1 MPYGIVADIVAIAL
15 GGLLGGLIGNHLSES
30 FKAELNNVIGVWAL
44 SLGIALV
51 PKVQIFGAVMLSL
64 SLSYIIGYA
73 LDFDGHV
80 NALILG
86 GAKRIF
92 KGNDAFD
99 INTLSVLIVLMTFGG
114 SGIVGAMTE
123 AMTGDTSIIL
133 ARAVADLITVTM
145 FATTLG
151 TIAGIAAIPCTISL
165 FAFYFCA
172 KLIMPLM
179 TDAVYANFM
188 AVGGI
193 LNIISALRMFK
204 VSKAKP
210 MNAVLVVLLVVPITM
225 LWQRFIG

>member
-1 MPYGIVADIVAIAL
+1 MPYGIITDIVAILL
-15 GGLLGGLIGNHLSES
+15 GGIIGGLIGNHLSEN

-51 PKVQIFGAVMLSL
+51 PRMQIFGAVMLSL

-80 NALILG
+80 NSLILG
-86 GAKRIF
+86 AAKRLF
-92 KGNDAFD
+92 RGNDALD

-123 AMTGDTSIIL
+123 SMTGDTSIIL

-151 TIAGIAAIPCTISL
+151 TISSIAAVPCTVSL
-165 FAFYFCA
+165 FAFFFCA

-188 AVGGI
+188 AAGGI
-193 LNIISALRMFK
+193 LNIISGLRMFK

-210 MNAVLVVLLVVPITM
+210 MNAVLVVLLVVPITI
-225 LWQRFIG
+225 LWQNLIG